1 MAKFSVSISVSGLN
15 ELNSLD
21 KKTTERIKSVLRELE
36 NDPFRTRSKTDIK
49 KLKGFKDPDMFR
61 LRVGD
66 YRIVYTVEGKNVK
79 ITHVLKRS
87 SVYKGLE

>member
-1 MAKFSVSISVSGLN
+1 LTKFNVSIADSVLK

-21 KKTTERIKSVLRELE
+21 RQTKERIKSALKELWE
-36 NDPFRTRSKTDIK
+36 DPFRAHPKADIK
-49 KLKGFKDPDMFR
+49 KLKGFRNPDMFR

-66 YRIVYTVEGKNVK
+66 YRIVYAIEGKEVK

-87 SVYKGLE
+87 AVYKGLE